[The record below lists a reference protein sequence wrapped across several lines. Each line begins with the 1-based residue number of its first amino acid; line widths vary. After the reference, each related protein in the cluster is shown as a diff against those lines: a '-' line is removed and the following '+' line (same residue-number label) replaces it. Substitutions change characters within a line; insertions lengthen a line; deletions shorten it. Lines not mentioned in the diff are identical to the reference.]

1 MFMSMIRQLT
11 RLSLSIGF
19 VALLSGCCCVC
30 DRKNDSAKTEEKQS
44 MRDLFIFF
52 GPPACGKGTL
62 AASLKDVLKF
72 ITIST
77 GDVLRQNVGQ
87 GTELGK
93 KAQPIMARG
102 ELVTDDLINAM
113 MSDWLT
119 KQAGGTSAIILDGY
133 PRTTGQAQVLLDM
146 LKDPKN
152 ASFRLRIVRFSVSEA
167 EAVDR
172 IVYRVVCGNKACQ
185 KVYSLKSL
193 KPKVDGVCDL
203 CGGQLSKRGDDT
215 EEVIKKRY
223 NDYMKTESDMLNF
236 FKQHNVEIQEISA
249 EQPMENVFEAFK
261 KLL

>member
-1 MFMSMIRQLT
+1 MSMIRQWT
-11 RLSLSIGF
+11 HVSLSIGLI
-19 VALLSGCCCVC
+19 ALLSGCCCVS
-30 DRKNDSAKTEEKQS
+30 DRKTDSAKTEEKQV

-62 AASLKDVLKF
+62 ASSLKDVLKF
-72 ITIST
+72 ITVST

-102 ELVTDDLINAM
+102 ELVPDDLINAM
-113 MSDWLT
+113 IKDWLE
-119 KQAGGTSAIILDGY
+119 KQAGGTNPIILDGY
-133 PRTTGQAQVLLDM
+133 PRTTGQAQVLIDM

-152 ASFRLRIVRFSVSEA
+152 SSFRLRIVRFSVSET

-172 IVYRVVCGNKACQ
+172 IVYRVVCENKACQ

-193 KPKVDGVCDL
+193 KPKVDGICDVC
-203 CGGQLSKRGDDT
+203 GSKLSKRGDDT

-223 NDYMKTESDMLNF
+223 NDYMKTEDEMLNF
-236 FKQHNVEIQEISA
+236 FKEQHVEIQEISA
-249 EQPMENVFEAFK
+249 EQPMDKVFEAFK
-261 KLL
+261 KLLN